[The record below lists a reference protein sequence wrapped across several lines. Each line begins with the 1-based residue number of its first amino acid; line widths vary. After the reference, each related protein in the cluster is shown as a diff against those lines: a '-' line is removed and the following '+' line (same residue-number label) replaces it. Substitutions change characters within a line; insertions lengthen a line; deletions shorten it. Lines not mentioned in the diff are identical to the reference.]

1 VRLRDIAGISRRT
14 QARLSWAMEVLL
26 VGILLLGLYRGG
38 PGVVVN
44 TLIALAVTQLP
55 PLLERDFELPMDP
68 ALTLWITTAVFLHAL
83 GTLGLPWSDLSFYQS
98 IWWWD
103 HLTHGLSASVVAAVG
118 YATARSFDEHA
129 EGVVLP
135 PKFMFV
141 FILLFVLAFGVLWE
155 VLEFLLTEIT
165 AVFGIGTFLTQ
176 YGLEDTMLDLVFDSV
191 GAVVVATWGTAHL
204 NDVVGA
210 LDERIEEWLATR
222 NE

>member
-1 VRLRDIAGISRRT
+1 
-14 QARLSWAMEVLL
+14 
-26 VGILLLGLYRGG
+26 
-38 PGVVVN
+38 
-44 TLIALAVTQLP
+44 
-55 PLLERDFELPMDP
+55 
-68 ALTLWITTAVFLHAL
+68 
-83 GTLGLPWSDLSFYQS
+83 
-98 IWWWD
+98 
-103 HLTHGLSASVVAAVG
+103 
-118 YATARSFDEHA
+118 
-129 EGVVLP
+129 
-135 PKFMFV
+135 MFV
-141 FILLFVLAFGVLWE
+141 YILLFVLAFGVLWE